1 MQPAGLVISVYD
13 SRLSGSMSGLTR
25 KIFLVLSYKKL
36 LMTARG
42 IEFDVPRR
50 AHYTAGPYCHGHHK
64 PYFEVSTPENTEN

>member
-1 MQPAGLVISVYD
+1 MQTAGLVVSVYD

-36 LMTARG
+36 LRTARG
-42 IEFDVPRR
+42 LEFDVPRR
-50 AHYTAGPYCHGHHK
+50 AAGPYCHGHHK